1 WSFLNSLQQT
11 LFQRAAG
18 PHIARNFVAR
28 LERVASLLHSRKAG
42 RSEII
47 LVEPEDG
54 DQEEEMTSW

>member
-1 WSFLNSLQQT
+1 
-11 LFQRAAG
+11 
-18 PHIARNFVAR
+18 
-28 LERVASLLHSRKAG
+28 VASLLHSRKAG